1 MINDIGVN
9 SATLDQV
16 KVIGEQLLM
25 EATTEE
31 RLKIGKKLHSLEMR
45 FYGLD
50 KSTKT
55 RMVDLQVN

>member
-1 MINDIGVN
+1 MEQAKLIG
-9 SATLDQV
+9 Q
-16 KVIGEQLLM
+16 QLLT

-50 KSTKT
+50 KTTSN
-55 RMVDLQVN
+55 RMKELEVYKGDREGRGYM